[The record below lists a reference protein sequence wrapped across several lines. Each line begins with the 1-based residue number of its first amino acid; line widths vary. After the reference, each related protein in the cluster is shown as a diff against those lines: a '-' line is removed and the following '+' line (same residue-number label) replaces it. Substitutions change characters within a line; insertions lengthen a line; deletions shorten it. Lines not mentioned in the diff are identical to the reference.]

1 MSRHAGAGLS
11 ANRLIVKHRARQ
23 SGGRIRYLPDEILD
37 PFGLSAVQFDDP
49 DFEIPYVIA
58 GRLLARCAT
67 ATQCPHFGLLAGIC
81 AHPSSLGVPGF
92 LLTNSPD
99 VGTALRS
106 WDILNRAQP
115 RCVRPQ
121 PAVWRTHG
129 TMRYLSTSQ
138 AAIQTEYPICSRNPL
153 SGSPPWPC

>member
-1 MSRHAGAGLS
+1 MS

-37 PFGLSAVQFDDP
+37 PFVLSAVQFDDP

-99 VGTALRS
+99 VAQRCAL
-106 WDILNRAQP
+106 WCKILMSMIRAGWLY
-115 RCVRPQ
+115 RK
-121 PAVWRTHG
+121 
-129 TMRYLSTSQ
+129 
-138 AAIQTEYPICSRNPL
+138 
-153 SGSPPWPC
+153 